1 MSRFP
6 IPRRARGIVVVVL
19 TAFMTVYLL
28 AMPLGSVMGVPVLGL
43 QLVWVVPSLRR
54 FRGIPLL
61 AVQACAGYAAVL
73 CYDTSVGILGFL
85 AGSLLLS
92 RLWTLA
98 PVVAI
103 SAAVID
109 SVRQGDVSDTAN
121 VTISMVLS
129 SLVIYGLTRLTERV
143 DEVHAT
149 RLALAMAAVAE
160 ERLRIAAELND
171 GLGHGLTVITQG
183 TELAL
188 AEPPRTAEVIGEV
201 VITARAALADARTA
215 SAGYRAMSLA
225 PEITTA
231 RAMLSS
237 AGVAAEV
244 RLGHT
249 EPLGLAGA
257 LLATVLRESV
267 TEIVRR
273 GTARTCVIETEEAD
287 GRMSLRVTDDGA
299 RTAAD
304 DGLGG
309 LPRQVSDAG
318 GVLTTGLTPAGHHT
332 VTVTLPVHPET
343 RPAPVPPPGGRVGAR
358 GWPALLHGDQA
369 AYTVSVA
376 VLASVVMGF
385 SVKALLYVPG
395 NVVPAVVCLAVIVVM
410 QLRSV
415 TGRHMW
421 ALTLMTLLT
430 YLPVLAF
437 GRAWLGVAG
446 FLAGPILLAF
456 PAPIAWPLVACVMTS
471 VAVIGSVLGL
481 PLPDTVNF
489 TVSTLV
495 TGLVVYGL
503 VRLAQLVKELQNAR
517 EELARS
523 AVLEERLRA
532 ARDLHDLLGHSLA
545 AILLKCELARR
556 LDPERARAELLDVLA
571 MTAQAEADLRAVSGE
586 HRDLSLT
593 AEAESARSVL
603 TAAGIE
609 VSLGL
614 AHGALPAEVE
624 TALSAVLREAVTN
637 ILRHSA
643 ARRCVIETLPESG
656 GVRLRVRNDGVR
668 SPEGRRGSSGIG
680 NLTTRLTSLGG
691 LMSVGAEN
699 GWFELDAHVPH
710 GSLGEP
716 GTPARRSG
724 AEVTR

>member
-1 MSRFP
+1 M
-6 IPRRARGIVVVVL
+6 VL
-19 TAFMTVYLL
+19 AAFTIVYLL
-28 AMPLGSVMGVPVLGL
+28 AMPPSFMTSLLVLGL
-43 QLVWVVPSLRR
+43 QLVWVMPSLSR
-54 FRGIPLL
+54 FRGMPLL

-73 CYDTSVGILGFL
+73 CYGTSVGILGFL
-85 AGSLLLS
+85 GGSLLLT

-98 PVVAI
+98 PLVAV
-103 SAAVID
+103 SAAVLD
-109 SVRQGDVSDTAN
+109 FVRSGDAFDTVD
-121 VTISMVLS
+121 VTISMILG

-143 DEVHAT
+143 DEAHAT

-171 GLGHGLTVITQG
+171 GLGRGLAVIARG

-188 AEPPRTAEVIGEV
+188 TEPPRAAEVIGEV
-201 VITARAALADARTA
+201 VSTARAALADARTA

-237 AGVAAEV
+237 AGVVAEV
-244 RLGHT
+244 RVGHT

-273 GTARTCVIETEEAD
+273 GTAGTCVIETEEAD
-287 GRMSLRVTDDGA
+287 GRMSLRVTNDGA

-304 DGLGG
+304 DGLGD
-309 LPRQVSDAG
+309 LPRQVADAG
-318 GVLTTGLTPAGHHT
+318 GVLGTGLTPGGHHT
-332 VTVTLPVHPET
+332 LTVTLPVHPEARLT
-343 RPAPVPPPGGRVGAR
+343 PVPPPDGRAGVR
-358 GWPALLHGDQA
+358 GWQAFRHGDQA

-376 VLASVVMGF
+376 LLTSVLMGF

-410 QLRSV
+410 QLRLV

-421 ALTLMTLLT
+421 ALALMALLT
-430 YLPVLAF
+430 YPPILAF
-437 GRAWLGVAG
+437 GRAWLGIAG

-456 PAPIAWPLVACVMTS
+456 PAMIAWPLVACVMAS
-471 VAVIGSVLGL
+471 IAVIGSALGL

-503 VRLAQLVKELQNAR
+503 VRLAQLVKGLQNAG

-556 LDPERARAELLDVLA
+556 LDPERARSELLDVLA

-586 HRDLSLT
+586 HHDLSLT
-593 AEAESARSVL
+593 AEAESAHSVL

-614 AHGALPAEVE
+614 AHDALPPEVE
-624 TALSAVLREAVTN
+624 TVLSTVLREAVTN
-637 ILRHSA
+637 VLRHSA
-643 ARRCVIETLPESG
+643 ARRCVIETLPEAG

-691 LMSVGAEN
+691 LMSAGAKH
-699 GWFELDAHVPH
+699 GWFELDAHVPA

-716 GTPARRSG
+716 SPPARRSG
-724 AEVTR
+724 AGIAR